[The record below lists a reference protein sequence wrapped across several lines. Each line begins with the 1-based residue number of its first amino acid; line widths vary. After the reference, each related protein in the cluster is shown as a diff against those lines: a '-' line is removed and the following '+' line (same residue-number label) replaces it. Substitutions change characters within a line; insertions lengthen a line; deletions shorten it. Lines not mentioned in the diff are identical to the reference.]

1 MSRSINVK
9 GVILAAL
16 LVLMINLPVL
26 HSTWTQ
32 SKVERSGVDVV
43 ATVTDHRVLS
53 PNDPEYFLVFHFDE
67 EVDPDQ
73 TSWTAEVDRATYD
86 DAVAS
91 SRLDV
96 RVLKDQPSAYQ
107 VEGEVTHHLAL
118 ITTLFADAI
127 LLIMGLL
134 FLRFRAN
141 LRPQLVLRAVEDV
154 TRCPPGPV
162 LDKAGGGLHVVCG
175 EVSAIEGDEIVL
187 DLGDRSV
194 RILLDGHHN
203 PVGYQ
208 QAARVTGR
216 MVG

>member
-1 MSRSINVK
+1 MRRSFNVK
-9 GVILAAL
+9 GVILVAL
-16 LVLMINLPVL
+16 LVLMINLPIL

-32 SKVERSGVDVV
+32 WKVERSGVDVA

-53 PNDPEYFLVFHFDE
+53 PNDPEYFLEFHFVDE
-67 EVDPDQ
+67 IDPDQ
-73 TSWTAEVDRATYD
+73 TSWIAEVDRATYD
-86 DAVAS
+86 AAVAS
-91 SRLDV
+91 SQVDV
-96 RVLKDQPSAYQ
+96 RVLSDQPSAYQ
-107 VEGEVTHHLAL
+107 VEGQVKRHFGL
-118 ITTLFADAI
+118 ITTLFADGV
-127 LLIMGLL
+127 LLIMALL
-134 FLRFRAN
+134 YWRFRKN
-141 LRPQLVLRAVEDV
+141 LRPQLRLQAVEDV
-154 TRCPPGPV
+154 TRCPPGSV
-162 LDKAGGGLHVVCG
+162 LDKLEGGLYVVCG